1 FARHYARKE
10 KSARSIA
17 NVTFSVESFVGTLPP
32 FQGKRLFNARV
43 DPHLTAGCEVALDVD
58 MRLLAPLQ
66 KVQHTFLQ
74 RLIGLNPKAMR
85 AFCFSETG
93 VLPLAYRRIILAA
106 RYLQYVL
113 SRPADHLVAC
123 ALRECELMYSQCA
136 PNWLGDLGVVINRM
150 PAYWTRPLWSPLGLD
165 VESVTLLIADITLAA
180 KSHVQNAID
189 ESSKGSLLHGRL
201 HNDENGD
208 AVAEP
213 IAFRLYLSVTNP
225 GHRRALAGLL
235 LADSPLAD
243 TQLRYADG
251 RGRRKKIPHEWRL
264 CRFCMTDVE
273 DTLHALF
280 VC

>member
-1 FARHYARKE
+1 
-10 KSARSIA
+10 
-17 NVTFSVESFVGTLPP
+17 
-32 FQGKRLFNARV
+32 
-43 DPHLTAGCEVALDVD
+43 
-58 MRLLAPLQ
+58 
-66 KVQHTFLQ
+66 
-74 RLIGLNPKAMR
+74 
-85 AFCFSETG
+85 
-93 VLPLAYRRIILAA
+93 
-106 RYLQYVL
+106 
-113 SRPADHLVAC
+113 
-123 ALRECELMYSQCA
+123 
-136 PNWLGDLGVVINRM
+136 M

-213 IAFRLYLSVTNP
+213 IAFRLYLSVPNP

-251 RGRRKKIPHEWRL
+251 RGRRKKIPHEWQL

-280 VC
+280 WQVNGPVTFSAAKGRPASHAAL